1 MIDIVADI
9 GGTNARIGLARGGRV
24 DPASVRRYRNADFPD
39 FGALIAAHVA
49 AAGGQ
54 RVRALVVA
62 IAGPVTGRVARLTN
76 LDWALDADRL
86 AADLGGAE
94 VRLVNDLRALGH
106 ALPVLAEGDL
116 APLVAGPVRAR
127 GNGQSLIVGIGT
139 GFNVSLVIA
148 PDIVAEAEYGHV
160 GLSAAIAARLGALGV
175 DPAAFPTVEELFS
188 GRGLAAFARRASGR
202 DFASAEA
209 ALSGPDGAPA
219 PVLAAYLGLVA
230 ELARDLVLA
239 FMPLSGVHFAGG
251 AMRALVATG
260 LGDAF
265 AQGFARPHPIV
276 EGLARVPVS
285 IITADAAALAGC
297 ARLLRAPVA
306 G

>member
-209 ALSGPDGAPA
+209 APYGAPA

-251 AMRALVATG
+251 AMRGLVATG

-285 IITADAAALAGC
+285 IITADAAALAGG

>member
-1 MIDIVADI
+1 MFDIVADI
-9 GGTNARIGLARGGRV
+9 GGTNARLGLAREGRV
-24 DPASVRRYRNADFPD
+24 EPASIRRYRNADFPD

-49 AAGGQ
+49 TVGNE

-76 LDWALDADRL
+76 LDWAFDADRL
-86 AADLGGAE
+86 SADLGGAE

-106 ALPVLAEGDL
+106 ALPVLADADL

-160 GLSAAIAARLGALGV
+160 GLSAALAARLAGLGV
-175 DPAAFPTVEELFS
+175 DPAEFPTVEELFS
-188 GRGLAAFARRASGR
+188 GRGFAAFASHASGHG
-202 DFASAEA
+202 FATAEA
-209 ALSGPDGAPA
+209 ALRGSEGAPPA
-219 PVLAAYLGLVA
+219 VLAAYLGLVA

-251 AMRALVATG
+251 VMRGLVATG

-276 EGLARVPVS
+276 KGLARVPVS
-285 IITADAAALAGC
+285 LITADAAALAGC
-297 ARLLRAPVA
+297 ARLLSAPA
-306 G
+306 